1 MKLRFLPD
9 QSRNLLSLVWASLT
23 KVNPL
28 NSRLIFILAILLFL
42 TDVGYE
48 GQRSPDRILTLVLF
62 STTSIALF
70 FTIYFGLVYLARN
83 IPSGT
88 SRGIFQFA
96 VVIIAEACKSALLI
110 YLFRPEIFLS
120 HYFERLPGD
129 ITLAALY
136 WLTAAVVLSTSED
149 HVSALAQLNKASERL
164 VQQRNVTLRTATEVE
179 QELHRKA
186 SSVLLG
192 DLDRLAILSRE
203 IMDSAK
209 ASEVKLEIQRL
220 VRNHVRPLS
229 RELRSRVEVLENFSP
244 PAAPIA
250 KLSTLRIIPKKDAS
264 YIVSYLIAMPNVFFT
279 LLTKSD
285 FTTSL
290 LLLAVSFSIPIVG
303 RLVQN
308 LLPNQLMKVTR
319 ALFLSGLVSVFCYL
333 PLGYA
338 ISIFAQNWSS
348 LSVTV
353 FTAGGVLLLTCLMTT
368 SWFALQRE
376 RLAIVEEIKRV
387 NREAKHDLDLLNQ
400 SLWLAQRKWSYLIHG
415 TVQAAL
421 TVASSRLEL
430 AQRPDERL
438 RVQVESDINRAKQAL
453 TSPPEFSGDPSE
465 LLQEIAATWEGVC
478 NFTYQI
484 SASALHALSQSPT
497 STICFIEILKELVS
511 NASRHGGATKFWL
524 NAYLNA
530 EGDLAM
536 IAGNNGKP
544 VPSDISAGLGFQM
557 ITDLTKDWEIDRK
570 AAGFSA
576 TLPMPKVTTSF

>member
-1 MKLRFLPD
+1 MKLKFLPD

-88 SRGIFQFA
+88 SKGIFQFA

-149 HVSALAQLNKASERL
+149 HVSALAHLNKASERL

-220 VRNHVRPLS
+220 VRNQVRPLS

-244 PAAPIA
+244 PRCANR
-250 KLSTLRIIPKKDAS
+250 K
-264 YIVSYLIAMPNVFFT
+264 
-279 LLTKSD
+279 TK
-285 FTTSL
+285 
-290 LLLAVSFSIPIVG
+290 
-303 RLVQN
+303 
-308 LLPNQLMKVTR
+308 
-319 ALFLSGLVSVFCYL
+319 Y
-333 PLGYA
+333 
-338 ISIFAQNWSS
+338 SS
-348 LSVTV
+348 HYS
-353 FTAGGVLLLTCLMTT
+353 
-368 SWFALQRE
+368 
-376 RLAIVEEIKRV
+376 
-387 NREAKHDLDLLNQ
+387 
-400 SLWLAQRKWSYLIHG
+400 
-415 TVQAAL
+415 
-421 TVASSRLEL
+421 
-430 AQRPDERL
+430 
-438 RVQVESDINRAKQAL
+438 
-453 TSPPEFSGDPSE
+453 
-465 LLQEIAATWEGVC
+465 
-478 NFTYQI
+478 
-484 SASALHALSQSPT
+484 
-497 STICFIEILKELVS
+497 
-511 NASRHGGATKFWL
+511 
-524 NAYLNA
+524 
-530 EGDLAM
+530 
-536 IAGNNGKP
+536 
-544 VPSDISAGLGFQM
+544 
-557 ITDLTKDWEIDRK
+557 
-570 AAGFSA
+570 
-576 TLPMPKVTTSF
+576 

>member
-1 MKLRFLPD
+1 
-9 QSRNLLSLVWASLT
+9 
-23 KVNPL
+23 
-28 NSRLIFILAILLFL
+28 
-42 TDVGYE
+42 
-48 GQRSPDRILTLVLF
+48 
-62 STTSIALF
+62 
-70 FTIYFGLVYLARN
+70 
-83 IPSGT
+83 
-88 SRGIFQFA
+88 
-96 VVIIAEACKSALLI
+96 
-110 YLFRPEIFLS
+110 
-120 HYFERLPGD
+120 
-129 ITLAALY
+129 
-136 WLTAAVVLSTSED
+136 
-149 HVSALAQLNKASERL
+149 
-164 VQQRNVTLRTATEVE
+164 
-179 QELHRKA
+179 
-186 SSVLLG
+186 
-192 DLDRLAILSRE
+192 
-203 IMDSAK
+203 
-209 ASEVKLEIQRL
+209 
-220 VRNHVRPLS
+220 
-229 RELRSRVEVLENFSP
+229 
-244 PAAPIA
+244 
-250 KLSTLRIIPKKDAS
+250 
-264 YIVSYLIAMPNVFFT
+264 MPNVFFT

-453 TSPPEFSGDPSE
+453 TSPQEFSGDPSE